1 MSLQQKQNLLVK
13 EIIEKGYNIEAF
25 QKSIDQRHDLEQWD
39 YDELIEFVKKFQD
52 SQNDYAAI
60 LKCNKTIPNALAEIQ
75 DAKAMVVG
83 YEKIQKG
90 IFKNTSVYFKIETKP
105 INWVVKRTYDDFIL
119 LKSTLNKNFTVPN
132 IPNQKKSPVDF
143 TYIKQLRHLQ
153 MFLNFIL
160 GDSEIRNLTIVQEF
174 LSAEQFTNNQQ
185 INFSNMS
192 GEVSVRINSQIT
204 NFIKQSDYFLT
215 NISPIQKK
223 AYKLIKQLMKQM
235 QQKNH
240 TLIQLT
246 EVYKELF
253 RESKAQNT
261 RLKDC
266 YKNLNDLFESSQKFE
281 SNQIKILNETIY
293 PQQRFQYH
301 QTQPLKELLILREKS
316 LNSYQDFSQQL
327 KLKKEKLYQIGE
339 VVKWDLDES
348 FLDHFK
354 IDQIK
359 SNPQIAFQCMCQTC
373 FQENAQQLQLKNQF
387 GALNQRAY
395 QTVDQIINYTSLQI
409 KEYLEKMVKLMTS
422 SFQQYQTVWVEISN
436 NLIEM

>member
-39 YDELIEFVKKFQD
+39 YDQLIEFVKQFQD
-52 SQNDYAAI
+52 QQNDYVYI
-60 LKCNKTIPNALAEIQ
+60 LKCNKTIPNALSQIQ
-75 DAKAMVVG
+75 DVKATVVG

-90 IFKNTSVYFKIETKP
+90 IFKNTSIYFQIETKP
-105 INWVVKRTYDDFIL
+105 TNWVVKRTYDDFIL
-119 LKSTLNKNFTVPN
+119 LKTTLNKYFTVPN
-132 IPNQKKSPVDF
+132 IPNQRKSPVDF
-143 TYIKQLRHLQ
+143 TFIKQLRHLQ
-153 MFLNFIL
+153 MFLNFII
-160 GDSEIRNLTIVQEF
+160 GDSEIRNLTIIQEF
-174 LSAEQFTNNQQ
+174 LSTEQFTINQQ
-185 INFSNMS
+185 FNYSNMN
-192 GEVSVRINSQIT
+192 GEVNVRINQSIA

-235 QQKNH
+235 QQKNQ

-246 EVYKELF
+246 DVYKELF

-266 YKNLNDLFESSQKFE
+266 YKNLNDLFESSQKLE

-301 QTQPLKELLILREKS
+301 QTQPLKELIILRDKS
-316 LNSYQDFSQQL
+316 LNSYQEFSQQL
-327 KLKKEKLYQIGE
+327 KQKKEKLFQMGE

-354 IDQIK
+354 LEQIK
-359 SNPQIAFQCMCQTC
+359 SNPKIAFQCMCQN
-373 FQENAQQLQLKNQF
+373 ENAQQLQLKNQY
-387 GALNQRAY
+387 GALNQKAY
-395 QTVDQIINYTSLQI
+395 QTIDQIINYTSLQI
-409 KEYLEKMVKLMTS
+409 KEYLEKMLNLMTS
-422 SFQQYQTVWVEISN
+422 SFQQYQTVMIEISN

>member
-39 YDELIEFVKKFQD
+39 YDQLIEFVKQFQD
-52 SQNDYAAI
+52 QQNDYVYI
-60 LKCNKTIPNALAEIQ
+60 LKCNKTIPNAISQIQ
-75 DAKAMVVG
+75 DVKATVVG

-90 IFKNTSVYFKIETKP
+90 IFKNTSIYFQIETKP
-105 INWVVKRTYDDFIL
+105 TNWVVKRTYDDFIL
-119 LKSTLNKNFTVPN
+119 LKTTLNKYFTVPN
-132 IPNQKKSPVDF
+132 IPNQRKSPVDF
-143 TYIKQLRHLQ
+143 TFIKQLRHLQ
-153 MFLNFIL
+153 MFLNFIIA
-160 GDSEIRNLTIVQEF
+160 DSEIRNLTIIQEF
-174 LSAEQFTNNQQ
+174 LSTEQFTINQQ
-185 INFSNMS
+185 FNYSNMN
-192 GEVSVRINSQIT
+192 GEVNVRINQSIA

-235 QQKNH
+235 QQKNQ

-246 EVYKELF
+246 DVYKELF

-266 YKNLNDLFESSQKFE
+266 YKNLNDLFESSQKLE
-281 SNQIKILNETIY
+281 SNQIKIFNETIY

-301 QTQPLKELLILREKS
+301 QTQPLKELIILRDKS
-316 LNSYQDFSQQL
+316 LNSYQEFSQQL
-327 KLKKEKLYQIGE
+327 KQKKEKLFQMGE
-339 VVKWDLDES
+339 VIKWDLDES

-359 SNPQIAFQCMCQTC
+359 SNPKIAFQCMCQN
-373 FQENAQQLQLKNQF
+373 ENAQQLQLKNQY
-387 GALNQRAY
+387 GALNQKAY
-395 QTVDQIINYTSLQI
+395 QTIDQIINYTSLQI
-409 KEYLEKMVKLMTS
+409 KEYLEKMLKLMTS
-422 SFQQYQTVWVEISN
+422 SFQQYQTVMIEISN